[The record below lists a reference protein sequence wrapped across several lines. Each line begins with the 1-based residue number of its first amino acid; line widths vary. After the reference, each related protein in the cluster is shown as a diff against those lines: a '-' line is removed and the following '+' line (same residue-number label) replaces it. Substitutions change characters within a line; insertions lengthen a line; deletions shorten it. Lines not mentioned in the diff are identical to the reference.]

1 LINAL
6 LATALFRLSIKN
18 DDVTKVASLVKKPNK
33 DILLFLY
40 VHHKQATA
48 GDFSDTRPS
57 MLDVIGRMKFD
68 AWAKLKGISKAE
80 AEARYITKVKALL
93 AADGK

>member
-1 LINAL
+1 
-6 LATALFRLSIKN
+6 
-18 DDVTKVASLVKKPNK
+18 
-33 DILLFLY
+33 
-40 VHHKQATA
+40 
-48 GDFSDTRPS
+48 

-80 AEARYITKVKALL
+80 AETRYIAKVKALL

>member
-1 LINAL
+1 MTTLEQAQQDVN
-6 LATALFRLSIKN
+6 TLS
-18 DDVTKVASLVKKPNK
+18 KKPNK

-40 VHHKQATA
+40 AHYKQATT
-48 GDFSDTRPS
+48 GDVSGTRPS

-68 AWAKLKGISKAE
+68 TWAKLKGISKTE
-80 AEARYITKVKALL
+80 AEARYIAKVKALL

>member
-1 LINAL
+1 MTTLEQAQQDIN
-6 LATALFRLSIKN
+6 TLS
-18 DDVTKVASLVKKPNK
+18 KKPTNEN
-33 DILLFLY
+33 LLFLY
-40 VHHKQATA
+40 AHYKQATT
-48 GDFSDTRPS
+48 GDVSGKRPS

-80 AEARYITKVKALL
+80 AETRYIAKVKALL

>member
-1 LINAL
+1 MTTLEQAQQDVN
-6 LATALFRLSIKN
+6 TLSQ
-18 DDVTKVASLVKKPNK
+18 KPNK

-40 VHHKQATA
+40 AHYKQATT
-48 GDFSDTRPS
+48 GDVSGTRPS

-68 AWAKLKGISKAE
+68 TWAKLKGISKTE
-80 AEARYITKVKALL
+80 AEARYIAKVKALL

>member
-1 LINAL
+1 MNAL
-6 LATALFRLSIKN
+6 EQAQQDVNTLSQ
-18 DDVTKVASLVKKPNK
+18 KPNK

-40 VHHKQATA
+40 AHYKQATT
-48 GDFSDTRPS
+48 GDASGKRPS

-68 AWAKLKGISKAE
+68 AWEKLKGISKTE
-80 AEARYITKVKALL
+80 AEARYIAKVKALL

>member
-1 LINAL
+1 MNAL
-6 LATALFRLSIKN
+6 EQAQQDVNTLSQ
-18 DDVTKVASLVKKPNK
+18 KPNK

-40 VHHKQATA
+40 AHYKQATT
-48 GDFSDTRPS
+48 GDVSGTRPS

-68 AWAKLKGISKAE
+68 TWAKLKGISKTE
-80 AEARYITKVKALL
+80 AEARYIAKVKALL

>member
-1 LINAL
+1 MNAL
-6 LATALFRLSIKN
+6 EQAQQDVNTLSQ
-18 DDVTKVASLVKKPNK
+18 KPNK

-40 VHHKQATA
+40 AHYKQATA
-48 GDFSDTRPS
+48 GDVSGTRPG

-68 AWAKLKGISKAE
+68 AWGKLKGISKTE
-80 AEARYITKVKALL
+80 AEARYIAKVKALL